1 MRAPRSLSLALA
13 ASLPIALGA
22 GCGGG
27 PEQVTAEELVQQGDQ
42 ICREQQ
48 SRFTEI
54 QAAPLVSAS
63 DGAEE
68 AQALH
73 DAAEESIDKLGDL
86 EPPEPQR
93 ATYDRY
99 LDAKEQTLQYFDDGK
114 DAADDQDGRAY
125 SAAQAAVAKGA
136 PERAKLARALG
147 FRVCSQGPGAGLAAG

>member
-1 MRAPRSLSLALA
+1 MRAPRSLYLVLA

-27 PEQVTAEELVQQGDQ
+27 PEEVTAAEFVQQGDQ
-42 ICREQQ
+42 ICREQE

-68 AQALH
+68 AAALH
-73 DAAEESIDKLGDL
+73 DAAEESVDKLRDL

-93 ATYDRY
+93 SMYDRY
-99 LDAKEQTLQYFDDGK
+99 LDAKDETLQYFEDGK

-136 PERAKLARALG
+136 PERAKLGRVLG
-147 FRVCSQGPGAGLAAG
+147 FRVCSQGPGAG